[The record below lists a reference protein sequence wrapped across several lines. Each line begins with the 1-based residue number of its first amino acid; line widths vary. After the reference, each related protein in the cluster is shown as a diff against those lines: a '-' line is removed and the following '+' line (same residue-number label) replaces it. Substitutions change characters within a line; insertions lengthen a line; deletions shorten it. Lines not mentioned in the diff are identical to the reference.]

1 MSGFFEEG
9 AERLELLLRV
19 EVPGV
24 EGVVRVRQRDF
35 EFVLLLVE
43 FRAFDLRDEQRLL
56 RHRALAHAGEGHP
69 VAVYGDSASGGGQR
83 AGSGYNGG
91 AQQQRQP
98 QYDDPFASFW
108 GAYGGNPYGNAG
120 YGGYGQTRQ
129 DDSIEMRAAK
139 NYIDTGHYA
148 EALNALGSVPP
159 GKRNAR
165 WYFLSAL
172 AQSGLH
178 NNAQAMEYARQAAS
192 MEPSNMQY
200 QQLLSQLQGGGSW
213 YSQQGQEYGRRTGS
227 MNSVCTTILMLNLC
241 CACCGGGR
249 MMYYPMFCCI

>member
-1 MSGFFEEG
+1 MVDDPYKV
-9 AERLELLLRV
+9 L
-19 EVPGV
+19 GV
-24 EGVVRVRQRDF
+24 SRDATDD
-35 EFVLLLVE
+35 EIK
-43 FRAFDLRDEQRLL
+43 RAY
-56 RHRALAHAGEGHP
+56 RALAKKYHP
-69 VAVYGDSASGGGQR
+69 DLNPGDQEAARKMQEVNE
-83 AGSGYNGG
+83 AYDQIKNPEKY
-91 AQQQRQP
+91 AQQANP
-98 QYDDPFASFW
+98 
-108 GAYGGNPYGNAG
+108 GGNPYGNAG

-192 MEPSNMQY
+192 MEPGNMQY

-213 YSQQGQEYGRRTGS
+213 YSQQGQEYGRRTGG

>member
-1 MSGFFEEG
+1 MPRRST
-9 AERLELLLRV
+9 RW
-19 EVPGV
+19 
-24 EGVVRVRQRDF
+24 
-35 EFVLLLVE
+35 
-43 FRAFDLRDEQRLL
+43 
-56 RHRALAHAGEGHP
+56 
-69 VAVYGDSASGGGQR
+69 QR
-83 AGSGYNGG
+83 A
-91 AQQQRQP
+91 
-98 QYDDPFASFW
+98 
-108 GAYGGNPYGNAG
+108 
-120 YGGYGQTRQ
+120 
-129 DDSIEMRAAK
+129 
-139 NYIDTGHYA
+139 
-148 EALNALGSVPP
+148 P

-213 YSQQGQEYGRRTGS
+213 YSQQGQEYGRRTGG

-249 MMYYPMFCCI
+249 MMYAPMFCCI

>member
-1 MSGFFEEG
+1 MQAYKKICTQIRGISCPFLNAVLSLMYGIR
-9 AERLELLLRV
+9 AAAILPCHINIHALILLQSVSAGQRN
-19 EVPGV
+19 G
-24 EGVVRVRQRDF
+24 RQ
-35 EFVLLLVE
+35 
-43 FRAFDLRDEQRLL
+43 
-56 RHRALAHAGEGHP
+56 
-69 VAVYGDSASGGGQR
+69 GGGQR

-192 MEPSNMQY
+192 MEPGNMQY